1 MEYKKRT
8 RLSMFLALS
17 ILLSIIESF
26 FPIFGGIIP
35 GMKLGIANIII
46 VIVLFLYGR
55 KDAFLVAILRVF
67 LMGMLRTGIFSIT
80 FFFSLTGSLFSV
92 GIMALLCKT
101 KLSIIGI
108 SIMGSI
114 FHSIGQM
121 ITAIL
126 ILKIPNLIFYLPFMI
141 LFSLIT
147 GMFTGYL
154 AKQSIQHIQKRL

>member
-1 MEYKKRT
+1 MEYKKLT

-17 ILLSIIESF
+17 ILLSIVESF
-26 FPIFGGIIP
+26 FPILSGIIP

-46 VIVLFLYGR
+46 VIVMFLYGK
-55 KDAFLVAILRVF
+55 KDAFLIAILRVF
-67 LMGMLRTGIFSIT
+67 LMGMLRTGVFSIT

-92 GIMALLCKT
+92 GIMALLYKT
-101 KLSIIGI
+101 KLSIIGV

-121 ITAIL
+121 IIAIL
-126 ILKIPNLIFYLPFMI
+126 LLKIPNLIYYLPFMI

-147 GMFTGYL
+147 GLITGYL
-154 AKQSIQHIQKRL
+154 AKQSIQHMEKRL